1 MLSRQIFRR
10 KKYFIVSLFLSF
22 YLLVF
27 KERNPEES
35 RELINLPSPGDYDH
49 RGCPRVPISFSGMT
63 GRLGNLIS
71 TYVNFIALQYKLG
84 YKFHLPL
91 NSESSED
98 AWVTKPYLQSIFK
111 NVSFPTVS
119 WNWTLFTKDGVR
131 MIMDAGPGD
140 VMLFNNSRTG
150 LRELDCGLDF
160 RREENV
166 EPLFSELQKC
176 SNDASCETSKKSVWV
191 TKATGA
197 NYPDFS
203 FIGDV
208 LPDIIRHH
216 LQFTDK
222 VDGEAREAVESVVLQ
237 RNIEAD
243 LHMTVGV
250 HVRRTDFKEFSKFYI
265 PDLLNETYFLEA
277 MNYMREKY
285 SLSALTFLVVSD
297 DPEWCRTHLRAE
309 DVMVV
314 TGHSPAV
321 DLAIMAHCQ
330 AAIVDYGTFSVW
342 GGILSGGE
350 VVVSRNTFRDARWAA
365 DYLHWTVV

>member
-1 MLSRQIFRR
+1 MLLRQIFRR
-10 KKYFIVSLFLSF
+10 KKYFIFSLFFSF

-35 RELINLPSPGDYDH
+35 QELINLPSPGDYDH

-71 TYVNFIALQYKLG
+71 TYVNLIALQYKLG

-91 NSESSED
+91 YSESSED

-119 WNWTLFTKDGVR
+119 WNWTFPR
-131 MIMDAGPGD
+131 DAGPGD

-176 SNDASCETSKKSVWV
+176 ASNAGCEASKKSVWV

-203 FIGDV
+203 FMGDV

-222 VDGEAREAVESVVLQ
+222 VDGEAREVVENVVLQ
-237 RNIEAD
+237 RNVQAD

-250 HVRRTDFKEFSKFYI
+250 HVRRTDFKQFSKFWI

-277 MNYMREKY
+277 MKYMRDKY
-285 SLSALTFLVVSD
+285 EAVTFLVVSD
-297 DPEWCRTHLRAE
+297 DPEWCRTHLQSE
-309 DVMVV
+309 DVVIV
-314 TGHSPAV
+314 TGHSPEV
-321 DLAIMAHCQ
+321 DLAVMANCE

-350 VVVSRNTFRDARWAA
+350 VVVSNNTFRDARWAA
-365 DYLHWTVV
+365 DYLGWTYI

>member
-1 MLSRQIFRR
+1 M
-10 KKYFIVSLFLSF
+10 
-22 YLLVF
+22 
-27 KERNPEES
+27 
-35 RELINLPSPGDYDH
+35 INLPSPGDYDH

-71 TYVNFIALQYKLG
+71 TYVNLIALQYKLG

-91 NSESSED
+91 YSESSED
-98 AWVTKPYLQSIFK
+98 AWITKPYLQSIFK

-131 MIMDAGPGD
+131 MIKDAGPGD

-166 EPLFSELQKC
+166 EPLFSQLQKC
-176 SNDASCETSKKSVWV
+176 ASDAGCEASKKSVWV

-222 VDGEAREAVESVVLQ
+222 VDGEAREVVESVVLQ
-237 RNIEAD
+237 RNVEAD

-250 HVRRTDFKEFSKFYI
+250 HVRRTDFKQFSKFWI

-277 MNYMREKY
+277 MNYMREKHE
-285 SLSALTFLVVSD
+285 AVTFLVVSD
-297 DPEWCRTHLRAE
+297 DPEWCRTHLQAE
-309 DVMVV
+309 DVRVV
-314 TGHSPAV
+314 TGHSPGV

-365 DYLHWTVV
+365 DYLHWTML

>member
-1 MLSRQIFRR
+1 MTRRSVNKASENINPFALRKYKTYFYSLISRQFLLSQHSSALYCPALGNTWLYIILPVIKPTTCTRQMLSRQIFRR

-222 VDGEAREAVESVVLQ
+222 VDGEAREVVERVVLQ
-237 RNIEAD
+237 RNVEAD

-250 HVRRTDFKEFSKFYI
+250 HVRRTDFEQFSKFWI

-277 MNYMREKY
+277 MNYMREKH
-285 SLSALTFLVVSD
+285 
-297 DPEWCRTHLRAE
+297 EAE
-309 DVMVV
+309 TV
-314 TGHSPAV
+314 PAS
-321 DLAIMAHCQ
+321 
-330 AAIVDYGTFSVW
+330 T
-342 GGILSGGE
+342 
-350 VVVSRNTFRDARWAA
+350 
-365 DYLHWTVV
+365 